1 MTDTKRIFLFGFA
14 LFAGFFGAGNLI
26 LPPLLGYNSGANWWL
41 VALGF
46 MLTTTVIPLL
56 ALIGHAKLQGTM
68 LEFGNKVS
76 PKFSIVYCI
85 VMYLII
91 IALPAPRTA
100 AVTHEM
106 AVAPI
111 LGTEAIWT
119 SLIYFGLVF
128 LFVVN
133 RSQALNILGKYL
145 TPLIVFMVLLIIL
158 IGVISPAPEMRRS
171 TMDAPFVDGLLEGY
185 QTYDALAGMVM
196 GGVIIISLNKSGN
209 YSYDQKRRIIAKSGL
224 VAMFGLFA
232 IYAGLIAIG
241 AFYNNSFPED
251 ITRTD
256 LLLGL
261 ATQTL
266 GNIGATFVGV
276 LVALA
281 CFTTA
286 VAIIV
291 SIADFFEALF
301 NHNHKIYVI
310 TTVICC
316 LTGIIVGSFDVG
328 FIIYAAIPALMLLYP
343 ISIALIILNI
353 VPDHWAS
360 PLVFRTVI
368 FTTFLFS
375 LPDIL
380 KFFLGEDFFEPI
392 ISYVPLAQ
400 HNLGWVIPSVTAF
413 VVTNAIIRFKPYSK
427 S

>member
-1 MTDTKRIFLFGFA
+1 
-14 LFAGFFGAGNLI
+14 
-26 LPPLLGYNSGANWWL
+26 
-41 VALGF
+41 
-46 MLTTTVIPLL
+46 
-56 ALIGHAKLQGTM
+56 
-68 LEFGNKVS
+68 
-76 PKFSIVYCI
+76 
-85 VMYLII
+85 MYLII